1 MVVADI
7 LSSPPDC
14 KTFAHLNSCNPL
26 NHQPRTISNIQTF
39 FPEPNPQIMHF
50 LWRKFSSR
58 RHAVERKDRADRPID
73 LQSGVETSGCY
84 VCCASLAPE
93 RGSLWDGRRRSE
105 RVPYKAIW
113 KAAANKCLFCRLVKD
128 AVIYFSEDLA
138 AVTSI
143 EFHPANSS
151 GIYNL
156 TVING
161 PTQIHH
167 QMLEFYTH
175 KGMLTFTKTV
185 LPAKSPAIA
194 VFDC

>member
-1 MVVADI
+1 MH
-7 LSSPPDC
+7 SP
-14 KTFAHLNSCNPL
+14 
-26 NHQPRTISNIQTF
+26 
-39 FPEPNPQIMHF
+39 
-50 LWRKFSSR
+50 WRKVSSR

-73 LQSGVETSGCY
+73 LQSSVETSGCH

-93 RGSLWDGRRRSE
+93 RGSLWDGRRRSG
-105 RVPYKAIW
+105 RVPYKEIW
-113 KAAANKCLFCRLVKD
+113 KAAASKCLFCRLVKD

-156 TVING
+156 TIING
-161 PTQIHH
+161 PAQIHH

-175 KGMLTFTKTV
+175 QGMLTFTKTV
-185 LPAKSPAIA
+185 LPANLRPSLSYTK
-194 VFDC
+194 FDCSLKY

>member
-1 MVVADI
+1 
-7 LSSPPDC
+7 
-14 KTFAHLNSCNPL
+14 
-26 NHQPRTISNIQTF
+26 
-39 FPEPNPQIMHF
+39 MHS
-50 LWRKFSSR
+50 LWRKVSSR

-73 LQSGVETSGCY
+73 LQSGVETSGCH

-156 TVING
+156 TIING
-161 PTQIHH
+161 PAQIHH
-167 QMLEFYTH
+167 QMLEFYTL
-175 KGMLTFTKTV
+175 KAC
-185 LPAKSPAIA
+185 LPSPRQSCPLICGHRYLALSLIA
-194 VFDC
+194 H